1 MSRVNNPMPNDR
13 YYQEYG
19 PIYRRRVRQG
29 LTSADEERTPEAP
42 RRPRTRRPLRHRR
55 RTPLWVWFV
64 IVGFCFVGF
73 PLGMIYAI
81 DVIYPETILPGVS
94 IRGEPVGGYSRA
106 DLIIELRR
114 RYRAFEQRPVTLTF
128 RDRSWQPTLTDL
140 GVTFDIEQLVNNAF
154 TLGRSGDPFTRLYEL
169 WLLWREGV
177 DLTPR
182 LTADLAQ
189 TQRYLLG
196 LAPHIEQIPTDAV
209 LSLADARVVGQPSR
223 PGTQLLVDATANDVL
238 LAIRQLQPQTV
249 VMRTRQLTPLID
261 DTDLVIAQQIATQ
274 LLRSPLELKVADQ
287 TIIWTPERL
296 AELLQA
302 TPIEGRLAI
311 QVHSERLNR
320 AVEGLAQ
327 VIDSGTAEPRLRFSD
342 GGLRI
347 VAEGQA
353 GRRLRQ
359 AEAVTA
365 ITNLLTQPSPITR
378 TLVLPIEQIEPHITA
393 ETLDSLGIVELVAEG
408 RSSFAGSAPYRIT
421 NIRAGAA
428 RMNGVLIAPGEEF
441 SFNRQLGEVNAEN
454 GFVEGY
460 AIIGNRTQLEWGG
473 GVCQVSTTVFR
484 AAFWAGLPITER
496 HAHSFYISW
505 YDRFGLGPNGDGQG
519 LDAAIFTGVQ
529 DLKFV
534 NDTGRWLLMQTS
546 IDEQAQ
552 VLVVQ
557 LYGTRPKREV
567 RIEGPIITNEVRAPS
582 EPVYIDDPS
591 LPRGTL
597 HQTDVARSGRDI
609 SIYRIVTDTNGQER
623 RELFFTRFRPWPNIF
638 VRGTR

>member
-1 MSRVNNPMPNDR
+1 MPSNR

-19 PIYRRRVRQG
+19 PIYRRRAAQRESPPG
-29 LTSADEERTPEAP
+29 DDLPPDEP
-42 RRPRTRRPLRHRR
+42 RRPRPRRPLRRR
-55 RTPLWVWFV
+55 RQRAPAWVWLAFV
-64 IVGFCFVGF
+64 LLLVIAAPVATV
-73 PLGMIYAI
+73 YAV
-81 DVIYPETILPGVS
+81 DLVYPNTILPGVS
-94 IRGEPVGGYSRA
+94 LNGEPLGGRNRA
-106 DLIIELRR
+106 DLIIELRQ
-114 RYRAFEQRPVTLTF
+114 RYRAFEQQPVTLTF
-128 RDRSWQPTLTDL
+128 RDRVWQPTLTEL
-140 GVTFDIEQLVNNAF
+140 GVTFDIERLVNDAF
-154 TLGRSGDPFTRLYEL
+154 ALGRSGDPLTRARDL
-169 WLLWREGV
+169 WLLWREGIDLRPRLAV
-177 DLTPR
+177 DLS
-182 LTADLAQ
+182 Q

-196 LAPHIEQIPTDAV
+196 IAPQIEQLPADAV
-209 LSLADARVVGQPSR
+209 LSLADARVIGQPSQ

-238 LAIRQLQPQTV
+238 LAVQQLQPQPV
-249 VMRTRQLTPLID
+249 PVRTRQLAPLID
-261 DTDLVIAQQIATQ
+261 DTDLVVAQQMAVQ
-274 LLRSPLELKVADQ
+274 LLRSPIELVVEDQ
-287 TIIWTPERL
+287 RIVWPPERL
-296 AELLQA
+296 AELLQVQPVDGQLVIQPD
-302 TPIEGRLAI
+302 TERLA
-311 QVHSERLNR
+311 R

-327 VIDSGTAEPRLRFSD
+327 SIDTGTAEPRLRFSD
-342 GGLRI
+342 GRVRI
-347 VAEGQA
+347 VAEGQP

-365 ITNLLTQPSPITR
+365 LGELLMQPSPITR
-378 TLVLPIEQIEPHITA
+378 TLALPVDRIEPQITA
-393 ETLDSLGIVELVAEG
+393 ANLDSLGIVELVAEG
-408 RSSFAGSAPYRIT
+408 RSSFVGSAPYRIT

-441 SFNRQLGEVNAEN
+441 SFNRQLGEVNAAN

-534 NDTGRWLLMQTS
+534 NDTGRWLLMQTT

-557 LYGTRPKREV
+557 LYGTRPNRDV
-567 RIEGPIITNEVRAPS
+567 RIEGPIIANEVRAPTQ
-582 EPVYIDDPS
+582 PVYVDDPT

-597 HQTDVARSGRDI
+597 RQTDVARNGRDI
-609 SIYRIVTDTNGQER
+609 SIYRIITDANGQER

-638 VRGTR
+638 VRGTG

>member
-1 MSRVNNPMPNDR
+1 MPSNR

-19 PIYRRRVRQG
+19 PIYRRRAAQREPLPG
-29 LTSADEERTPEAP
+29 DELPPDEP
-42 RRPRTRRPLRHRR
+42 RRPRTRRPLRRR
-55 RTPLWVWFV
+55 RRRAPVWVWLAFV
-64 IVGFCFVGF
+64 LLLVVAAPVGAVYAVDLVYPNTIV
-73 PLGMIYAI
+73 
-81 DVIYPETILPGVS
+81 PGVS
-94 IRGEPVGGYSRA
+94 LNGEPIGGRSRA
-106 DLIIELRR
+106 DLIIELRQ
-114 RYRAFEQRPVTLTF
+114 RYRAFEQQPVTLTF
-128 RDRSWQPTLTDL
+128 RDRVWQPTLPEL
-140 GVTFDIEQLVNNAF
+140 GIAFDVERLVNDAF
-154 TLGRSGDPFTRLYEL
+154 ALGRSGDPLTRARDL
-169 WLLWREGV
+169 WLLWREGIDLRPRLAV
-177 DLTPR
+177 DLG
-182 LTADLAQ
+182 Q

-196 LAPHIEQIPTDAV
+196 IAPQIEQLPADAV
-209 LSLADARVVGQPSR
+209 LSLADARVIGQPSH

-238 LAIRQLQPQTV
+238 LAVQQLRPQTV
-249 VMRTRQLTPLID
+249 LVRTRQLAPLID
-261 DTDLVIAQQIATQ
+261 DTDLVVAQQMAVQ
-274 LLRSPLELKVADQ
+274 LLRSPIELVGEDQ
-287 TIIWTPERL
+287 RIVWPPERL
-296 AELLQA
+296 AELLQVK
-302 TPIEGRLAI
+302 PVDGQLVI
-311 QVHSERLNR
+311 QPDTERLTR

-327 VIDSGTAEPRLRFSD
+327 SIDTGTAEPRLRFSD
-342 GGLRI
+342 GRVRI
-347 VAEGQA
+347 VAEGQP

-365 ITNLLTQPSPITR
+365 IAELLMQPDPITR
-378 TLVLPIEQIEPHITA
+378 TLALPVDRIEPQITA
-393 ETLDSLGIVELVAEG
+393 ATLDSLGIVELVAEG
-408 RSSFAGSAPYRIT
+408 RSSFVGSAPYRIT

-546 IDEQAQ
+546 IDEQAH

-557 LYGTRPKREV
+557 LYGTRPNRDV
-567 RIEGPIITNEVRAPS
+567 RIEGPIIANEVRAPS
-582 EPVYIDDPS
+582 QPVYVDDPT

-597 HQTDVARSGRDI
+597 RQTDVARNGRDI
-609 SIYRIVTDTNGQER
+609 SIYRIITGANGQER

-638 VRGTR
+638 VRGTG

>member
-1 MSRVNNPMPNDR
+1 MPNNR

-19 PIYRRRVRQG
+19 PIYRRRAGQRPP
-29 LTSADEERTPEAP
+29 LADDELPPDEP
-42 RRPRTRRPLRHRR
+42 RRPRVRRPVRHRR
-55 RTPLWVWFV
+55 RAPVWLWLV
-64 IVGFCFVGF
+64 IGLVLLV
-73 PLGMIYAI
+73 AI
-81 DVIYPETILPGVS
+81 PSGALYTVDMVYPETILPGVS
-94 IRGEPVGGYSRA
+94 LNGEAIGGYTRT

-114 RYRAFEQRPVTLTF
+114 RYRSFEQQPVTLTF
-128 RDRSWQPTLTDL
+128 RDQRWQPTLAEL
-140 GVTFDIEQLVNNAF
+140 GVAFDIERLVNSAF
-154 TLGRSGDPFTRLYEL
+154 ALGRSGDPLTRAYEL
-169 WLLWREGV
+169 WLLWQEGI
-177 DLTPR
+177 DITPR
-182 LTADLAQ
+182 LTVDLAQ

-196 LAPHIEQIPTDAV
+196 LAPQIERLPADAV
-209 LSLADARVVGQPSR
+209 LSLADARVVGQPSQ

-238 LAIRQLQPQTV
+238 LAIRALQPQTV
-249 VMRTRQLTPLID
+249 PIRTRQVAPLID
-261 DTDLVIAQQIATQ
+261 DTDLVVAQQIADQ
-274 LLRSPLELKVADQ
+274 LLRSALELKVEDQ
-287 TIIWTPERL
+287 TIVWTPERL
-296 AELLQA
+296 AELLRV
-302 TPIEGRLAI
+302 TPVDGRLTI
-311 QVHSERLNR
+311 EVDPDRLAR

-327 VIDSGTAEPRLRFSD
+327 MIDTGTAEPRLRFSD
-342 GGLRI
+342 GRVRI
-347 VAEGQA
+347 VAEGQP

-359 AEAVTA
+359 ADAVTA
-365 ITNLLTQPSPITR
+365 IADVLMQPSPVTR
-378 TLVLPIEQIEPHITA
+378 TLTLPVERIEPQITA
-393 ETLDSLGIVELVAEG
+393 ATLDNLGIVELVAEG

-529 DLKFV
+529 DLKFI

-557 LYGTRPKREV
+557 LYGTRPDREV
-567 RIEGPIITNEVRAPS
+567 RIEGPIITNEVRAPT

-597 HQTDVARSGRDI
+597 RQTDVARSGRDI
-609 SIYRIVTDTNGQER
+609 SIYRIVTEADGEVR

-638 VRGTR
+638 VRGSG

>member
-1 MSRVNNPMPNDR
+1 
-13 YYQEYG
+13 
-19 PIYRRRVRQG
+19 
-29 LTSADEERTPEAP
+29 
-42 RRPRTRRPLRHRR
+42 
-55 RTPLWVWFV
+55 
-64 IVGFCFVGF
+64 
-73 PLGMIYAI
+73 
-81 DVIYPETILPGVS
+81 
-94 IRGEPVGGYSRA
+94 
-106 DLIIELRR
+106 
-114 RYRAFEQRPVTLTF
+114 
-128 RDRSWQPTLTDL
+128 
-140 GVTFDIEQLVNNAF
+140 
-154 TLGRSGDPFTRLYEL
+154 
-169 WLLWREGV
+169 
-177 DLTPR
+177 
-182 LTADLAQ
+182 
-189 TQRYLLG
+189 
-196 LAPHIEQIPTDAV
+196 
-209 LSLADARVVGQPSR
+209 
-223 PGTQLLVDATANDVL
+223 LVDATANDVL

-342 GGLRI
+342 GRLRI

-496 HAHSFYISW
+496 HAHSLYISW

-534 NDTGRWLLMQTS
+534 NDTGHWLLMQTS

-591 LPRGTL
+591 LPRSTL

>member
-1 MSRVNNPMPNDR
+1 MPNNR

-19 PIYRRRVRQG
+19 PIYRRRAGQRPP
-29 LTSADEERTPEAP
+29 LADDEPPPDEP
-42 RRPRTRRPLRHRR
+42 RRPRVRRPVRHRR
-55 RTPLWVWFV
+55 RTPVWLWLV
-64 IVGFCFVGF
+64 IGLFLLVAIPTGA
-73 PLGMIYAI
+73 LYAV
-81 DVIYPETILPGVS
+81 DMVYPETILPGVS
-94 IRGEPVGGYSRA
+94 LNGESIGGYTRT

-114 RYRAFEQRPVTLTF
+114 RYRSFEQQPVTLTF
-128 RDRSWQPTLTDL
+128 RDQRWQPTLAEL
-140 GVTFDIEQLVNNAF
+140 GVAFDVERLVNSAF
-154 TLGRSGDPFTRLYEL
+154 ALGRSGDPLTRAYEL
-169 WLLWREGV
+169 WLLWQEGI
-177 DLTPR
+177 DITPR
-182 LTADLAQ
+182 LTVDLAQ

-196 LAPHIEQIPTDAV
+196 LAPQIERLPADAV
-209 LSLADARVVGQPSR
+209 LSLADARVVGQPSQ

-238 LAIRQLQPQTV
+238 LAIRALQPQTV
-249 VMRTRQLTPLID
+249 PIRTRQIAPLID
-261 DTDLVIAQQIATQ
+261 DTDLVVAQQIADQ
-274 LLRSPLELKVADQ
+274 LLRSALELKVEDQ
-287 TIIWTPERL
+287 TIVWTPERL
-296 AELLQA
+296 AELLRV
-302 TPIEGRLAI
+302 TPVDGRLTI
-311 QVHSERLNR
+311 EVDPDRLAR

-327 VIDSGTAEPRLRFSD
+327 MIDTGTAEPRLRFSD
-342 GGLRI
+342 GRVRI
-347 VAEGQA
+347 VAEGQP

-359 AEAVTA
+359 ADAVTA
-365 ITNLLTQPSPITR
+365 IADVLMQPSPVTR
-378 TLVLPIEQIEPHITA
+378 TLTLPVERIEPHITA
-393 ETLDSLGIVELVAEG
+393 ATLDNLGIVELVAEG

-529 DLKFV
+529 DLKFI

-557 LYGTRPKREV
+557 LYGTRPDREV
-567 RIEGPIITNEVRAPS
+567 RIEGPIIANEVRAPT

-591 LPRGTL
+591 LPRGTIR
-597 HQTDVARSGRDI
+597 QTDVARSGRDI
-609 SIYRIVTDTNGQER
+609 SIYRIVTEADGEVR

-638 VRGTR
+638 VRGSG

>member
-1 MSRVNNPMPNDR
+1 VTPVN
-13 YYQEYG
+13 G
-19 PIYRRRVRQG
+19 
-29 LTSADEERTPEAP
+29 
-42 RRPRTRRPLRHRR
+42 
-55 RTPLWVWFV
+55 
-64 IVGFCFVGF
+64 
-73 PLGMIYAI
+73 
-81 DVIYPETILPGVS
+81 
-94 IRGEPVGGYSRA
+94 
-106 DLIIELRR
+106 
-114 RYRAFEQRPVTLTF
+114 
-128 RDRSWQPTLTDL
+128 
-140 GVTFDIEQLVNNAF
+140 
-154 TLGRSGDPFTRLYEL
+154 
-169 WLLWREGV
+169 
-177 DLTPR
+177 
-182 LTADLAQ
+182 
-189 TQRYLLG
+189 
-196 LAPHIEQIPTDAV
+196 
-209 LSLADARVVGQPSR
+209 
-223 PGTQLLVDATANDVL
+223 
-238 LAIRQLQPQTV
+238 
-249 VMRTRQLTPLID
+249 QLT
-261 DTDLVIAQQIATQ
+261 
-274 LLRSPLELKVADQ
+274 
-287 TIIWTPERL
+287 
-296 AELLQA
+296 
-302 TPIEGRLAI
+302 I
-311 QVHSERLNR
+311 QVHSERLTR

-359 AEAVTA
+359 ADAVTA
-365 ITNLLTQPSPITR
+365 IAELLMQPSLITR
-378 TLVLPIEQIEPHITA
+378 TLVLPVEQIEPQITA

-496 HAHSFYISW
+496 HAHSFHISW

-534 NDTGRWLLMQTS
+534 NDTGHWLLMQTS

-557 LYGTRPKREV
+557 LYGTRPQRKV
-567 RIEGPIITNEVRAPS
+567 RIEGPIIANEVRAPS

-597 HQTDVARSGRDI
+597 RQTDVARGGRDI

>member
-1 MSRVNNPMPNDR
+1 MPDNR
-13 YYQEYG
+13 YYPEYG
-19 PIYRRRVRQG
+19 PIYRRRATQREDLPAAEPPPKPPQ
-29 LTSADEERTPEAP
+29 
-42 RRPRTRRPLRHRR
+42 RPRLRRALRRQR
-55 RTPLWVWFV
+55 RTPGWIGLVFV
-64 IVGFCFVGF
+64 LFLIVVI
-73 PLGMIYAI
+73 PLGAIYAV
-81 DVIYPETILPGVS
+81 DFIYPNTILPGVS
-94 IRGEPVGGYSRA
+94 LNGEPIGGRSRA
-106 DLIIELRR
+106 DLIIELRQ
-114 RYRAFEQRPVTLTF
+114 RYQAFEQQPVTLTF
-128 RDRSWQPTLTDL
+128 RDRVWQPALAEL
-140 GVTFDIEQLVNNAF
+140 GVSFNIEQLVNRAF
-154 TLGRSGDPFTRLYEL
+154 ALGRSGDPLTRLYDL
-169 WLLWREGV
+169 WLLWRHGI

-182 LTADLAQ
+182 LTVDLGQ

-196 LAPHIEQIPTDAV
+196 LAPAIEQLPADAV
-209 LSLADARVVGQPSR
+209 LSLADARVIGQPSQ

-238 LAIRQLQPQTV
+238 LALQQLRSQTV
-249 VMRTRQLTPLID
+249 TIRTRQLAPLID
-261 DTDLVIAQQIATQ
+261 DTDLVVAQQVAVQ
-274 LLRSPLELKVADQ
+274 LLRSPLELIAEDQ
-287 TIIWTPERL
+287 TIIWPPERI
-296 AELLQA
+296 AELLQVVPVDGLL
-302 TPIEGRLAI
+302 TIQVDPQRLA
-311 QVHSERLNR
+311 R

-327 VIDSGTAEPRLRFSD
+327 IVDTGTAEPRLRFSE
-342 GGLRI
+342 GRVRI
-347 VAEGQA
+347 VAEGRP

-359 AEAVTA
+359 DEAISA
-365 ITNLLTQPSPITR
+365 IADLLLQPSPITR
-378 TLVLPIEQIEPHITA
+378 TLVLPIDRIEPQITA
-393 ETLDSLGIVELVAEG
+393 ATLDSLGIVELVAEG
-408 RSSFAGSAPYRIT
+408 RSSFVGSAPYRIT

-534 NDTGRWLLMQTS
+534 NDTGHWLLMQTS

-557 LYGTRPKREV
+557 LYGTRSERNV
-567 RIEGPIITNEVRAPS
+567 RIEGPIVSNEVRAPT

-597 HQTDVARSGRDI
+597 RQTDVARNGRDI
-609 SIYRIVTDTNGQER
+609 SIYRIITDANGQER
-623 RELFFTRFRPWPNIF
+623 RELFFTRFRPWPNIYL
-638 VRGTR
+638 RGTG

>member
-1 MSRVNNPMPNDR
+1 MPDHR
-13 YYQEYG
+13 YYPEYG
-19 PIYRRRVRQG
+19 PIYRRRAAKG
-29 LTSADEERTPEAP
+29 GFTPHENSPATET
-42 RRPRTRRPLRHRR
+42 RRPRSRRPLRRR
-55 RTPLWVWFV
+55 SHGWMWLALALFV
-64 IVGFCFVGF
+64 LIIGPVGV
-73 PLGMIYAI
+73 IYAV
-81 DVIYPETILPGVS
+81 DLIYPNTILPGIS
-94 IRGEPVGGYSRA
+94 LNGEPIGGRNRTEV
-106 DLIIELRR
+106 IIALRQ
-114 RYRAFEQRPVTLTF
+114 RYRAFEQQPVTLTF
-128 RDRSWQPTLTDL
+128 RDYAWQPSLTEL
-140 GVTFDIEQLVNNAF
+140 GVTFDLERVVNSAF
-154 TLGRSGDPFTRLYEL
+154 ALGRSGDLFTRIRDL
-169 WLLWREGV
+169 WILWQEGIDLPLRMSV
-177 DLTPR
+177 DLS
-182 LTADLAQ
+182 Q

-196 LAPHIEQIPTDAV
+196 IAPQIEQLPADAV
-209 LSLADARVVGQPSR
+209 LSLADARVIGQPSQ
-223 PGTQLLVDATANDVL
+223 PGTQLLIDATANDVL
-238 LAIRQLQPQTV
+238 LAIQQLRPQTV
-249 VMRTRQLTPLID
+249 AVRTRQLDPQID
-261 DTDLVIAQQIATQ
+261 DTDLVIAQQIAVN
-274 LLRSPLELKVADQ
+274 LLRSPLELVVEDQ
-287 TIIWTPERL
+287 TIVWSPERI
-296 AELLQA
+296 AELLQV
-302 TPIEGRLAI
+302 TPVDGQLTV
-311 QVHSERLNR
+311 QVNQDRLNR

-327 VIDSGTAEPRLRFSD
+327 SIDTGTAEPRLRFSD
-342 GGLRI
+342 GRVRI
-347 VAEGQA
+347 VAEGQP

-359 AEAVTA
+359 ADAATA
-365 ITNLLTQPSPITR
+365 IADLLMQPSPITR
-378 TLVLPIEQIEPHITA
+378 TLVLPIDRIEPQITA
-393 ETLDSLGIVELVAEG
+393 ATLDSLGIVELVAEG

-534 NDTGRWLLMQTS
+534 NDTGYWLLMQTS

-567 RIEGPIITNEVRAPS
+567 RIEEPIISNEVRAPS
-582 EPVYIDDPS
+582 EPVYVDDPS
-591 LPRGTL
+591 LPRGTIR
-597 HQTDVARSGRDI
+597 QTDVARNGRDI
-609 SIYRIVTDTNGQER
+609 SIYRIITDANGQER

-638 VRGTR
+638 VRGTG

>member
-1 MSRVNNPMPNDR
+1 MPDHR
-13 YYQEYG
+13 YYPEYG
-19 PIYRRRVRQG
+19 PIYRRRAAKG
-29 LTSADEERTPEAP
+29 GFTPHEDSPATET
-42 RRPRTRRPLRHRR
+42 RRPRPRRPLRRR
-55 RTPLWVWFV
+55 SRGWMWLALALFV
-64 IVGFCFVGF
+64 LIIGPVGA
-73 PLGMIYAI
+73 IYAV
-81 DVIYPETILPGVS
+81 DLIYPNTILPGIS
-94 IRGEPVGGYSRA
+94 LNGEPIGGRNRTEV
-106 DLIIELRR
+106 IIALRQ
-114 RYRAFEQRPVTLTF
+114 RYRAFEQQPVTLTF
-128 RDRSWQPTLTDL
+128 RDYAWQPSLTEL
-140 GVTFDIEQLVNNAF
+140 GVAFDLERVVNSAF
-154 TLGRSGDPFTRLYEL
+154 ALGRSGDLFTRIGDL
-169 WLLWREGV
+169 WMLWQKGIDLPLRMSV
-177 DLTPR
+177 DLS
-182 LTADLAQ
+182 Q

-196 LAPHIEQIPTDAV
+196 IAPQIEQLPADAV
-209 LSLADARVVGQPSR
+209 LSLADARVIGQPSQ
-223 PGTQLLVDATANDVL
+223 PGTQLLIDATANDVL
-238 LAIRQLQPQTV
+238 LAIQQLRPQTV
-249 VMRTRQLTPLID
+249 AVRTRQLAPQID
-261 DTDLVIAQQIATQ
+261 DTDLVIAQQIAVN
-274 LLRSPLELKVADQ
+274 LLRSPLELVVEDQ
-287 TIIWTPERL
+287 TIVWSPERI
-296 AELLQA
+296 AELLQV
-302 TPIEGRLAI
+302 TPVDGQLTV
-311 QVHSERLNR
+311 QVNQDRLNR

-327 VIDSGTAEPRLRFSD
+327 SIDTGTAEPRLRFSD
-342 GGLRI
+342 GRVRI
-347 VAEGQA
+347 VAEGQP

-359 AEAVTA
+359 ADAATA
-365 ITNLLTQPSPITR
+365 IADLLMQPSPITR
-378 TLVLPIEQIEPHITA
+378 TLVLPIDRIEPRITA
-393 ETLDSLGIVELVAEG
+393 ATLDSLGIVELVAEG

-534 NDTGRWLLMQTS
+534 NDTGYWLLMQTS

-567 RIEGPIITNEVRAPS
+567 RIEGPIISNEVRAPS
-582 EPVYIDDPS
+582 EPVYVDDPS
-591 LPRGTL
+591 LPRGTIR
-597 HQTDVARSGRDI
+597 QTDVARNGRDI
-609 SIYRIVTDTNGQER
+609 SIYRIITDANGQER

-638 VRGTR
+638 VRGTG

>member
-1 MSRVNNPMPNDR
+1 MPSNR

-19 PIYRRRVRQG
+19 PIYRRRAAQRESLPG
-29 LTSADEERTPEAP
+29 DEPPPEERP
-42 RRPRTRRPLRHRR
+42 RPRRPLRRR
-55 RTPLWVWFV
+55 RRRVPVWVWLALV
-64 IVGFCFVGF
+64 MLLIVAAPVSAV
-73 PLGMIYAI
+73 YAV
-81 DVIYPETILPGVS
+81 DLIYPNTILPGVS
-94 IRGEPVGGYSRA
+94 LNGEPIGGRGRA
-106 DLIIELRR
+106 ELMIELRQ
-114 RYRAFEQRPVTLTF
+114 RYRAFEQQPVTLTF
-128 RDRSWQPTLTDL
+128 RDRVWQPTLPEL
-140 GVTFDIEQLVNNAF
+140 GVTFDVERWVNEAF
-154 TLGRSGDPFTRLYEL
+154 ALGRSGDLLTRARDL
-169 WLLWREGV
+169 WLLWREGIN
-177 DLTPR
+177 LTPR
-182 LTADLAQ
+182 LAVDLSQ

-196 LAPHIEQIPTDAV
+196 IAPQIEQLPADAV
-209 LSLADARVVGQPSR
+209 LSLADARVIGQPSR
-223 PGTQLLVDATANDVL
+223 PGTQLLVDATANDLL
-238 LAIRQLQPQTV
+238 LAVQQLRPQTV
-249 VMRTRQLTPLID
+249 PVRTRQLAPAID
-261 DTDLVIAQQIATQ
+261 DTDLVVAQQMAVQ
-274 LLRSPLELKVADQ
+274 LLRSPIELVVEDQ
-287 TIIWTPERL
+287 RIVWPPERL
-296 AELLQA
+296 AELLQV
-302 TPIEGRLAI
+302 TPVDGRLEV
-311 QVHSERLNR
+311 QVATERLTR

-327 VIDSGTAEPRLRFSD
+327 SIDTGTAEPRLRFSD
-342 GGLRI
+342 GRVRI
-347 VAEGQA
+347 VAEGQP

-359 AEAVTA
+359 ADA
-365 ITNLLTQPSPITR
+365 IAAIAELLMQPAPITR
-378 TLVLPIEQIEPHITA
+378 TLALPVDRIEPQITA
-393 ETLDSLGIVELVAEG
+393 ANLDSLGIVELVAEG

-557 LYGTRPKREV
+557 LYGTRPSREV
-567 RIEGPIITNEVRAPS
+567 RIEGPIIANEVRAPS
-582 EPVYIDDPS
+582 QPVYVDDPS

-597 HQTDVARSGRDI
+597 RQTDVARSGRDI
-609 SIYRIVTDTNGQER
+609 SIYRIITDANGQTR

-638 VRGTR
+638 VRGTG

>member
-1 MSRVNNPMPNDR
+1 MPSNR

-19 PIYRRRVRQG
+19 PIYRRRAAQREPLPG
-29 LTSADEERTPEAP
+29 DELPPDEP
-42 RRPRTRRPLRHRR
+42 RRPRTRRPLRRR
-55 RTPLWVWFV
+55 RRRAPVWVWLAFV
-64 IVGFCFVGF
+64 LLLVVAAPVGAV
-73 PLGMIYAI
+73 YAV
-81 DVIYPETILPGVS
+81 DLVYPNTILPGVS
-94 IRGEPVGGYSRA
+94 LNGEPISGRSRA
-106 DLIIELRR
+106 DLIIELRQ
-114 RYRAFEQRPVTLTF
+114 RYRAFEQQPVTLTF
-128 RDRSWQPTLTDL
+128 RDRVWQPTLPEL
-140 GVTFDIEQLVNNAF
+140 GVAFDVERLVNDAF
-154 TLGRSGDPFTRLYEL
+154 ALGRSGDPLTRARDL
-169 WLLWREGV
+169 WLLWREGIDLRPRLAV
-177 DLTPR
+177 DLG
-182 LTADLAQ
+182 Q

-196 LAPHIEQIPTDAV
+196 IAPQIEQLPADAV
-209 LSLADARVVGQPSR
+209 LSLADARVIGQPSQ

-238 LAIRQLQPQTV
+238 LAVQQLRPQTV
-249 VMRTRQLTPLID
+249 PVRTRQLAPLID
-261 DTDLVIAQQIATQ
+261 DTDLVVAQQMAVQ
-274 LLRSPLELKVADQ
+274 LLRSPIELVVEDQ
-287 TIIWTPERL
+287 RIVWPPERL
-296 AELLQA
+296 AELLQVKPVDGQLVIQPD
-302 TPIEGRLAI
+302 TERLA
-311 QVHSERLNR
+311 R

-327 VIDSGTAEPRLRFSD
+327 SIDTGTAEPRLRFSD
-342 GGLRI
+342 GRVRI
-347 VAEGQA
+347 VAEGQP

-365 ITNLLTQPSPITR
+365 IAELLMQPDPITR
-378 TLVLPIEQIEPHITA
+378 TLALPVDRIEPQITA
-393 ETLDSLGIVELVAEG
+393 ANLDSLGIVELVAEG
-408 RSSFAGSAPYRIT
+408 RSSFVGSAPYRIT

-441 SFNRQLGEVNAEN
+441 SFNRQLGEVNAAN

-557 LYGTRPKREV
+557 LYGTRPNRDV
-567 RIEGPIITNEVRAPS
+567 RIEGPIIANEVRAPS
-582 EPVYIDDPS
+582 QPVYVDDPT

-597 HQTDVARSGRDI
+597 RQTDVARNGRDI
-609 SIYRIVTDTNGQER
+609 SIYRIITDANGQER

-638 VRGTR
+638 VRGTG

>member
-1 MSRVNNPMPNDR
+1 MPNNR

-19 PIYRRRVRQG
+19 PIYRRRAGQRPP
-29 LTSADEERTPEAP
+29 LADDELPPDEP
-42 RRPRTRRPLRHRR
+42 RRPRVRRPVRHRR
-55 RTPLWVWFV
+55 RVPVWLWLVV
-64 IVGFCFVGF
+64 GLVLLVAIPTGALYAVDIV
-73 PLGMIYAI
+73 
-81 DVIYPETILPGVS
+81 YPETILPGVS
-94 IRGEPVGGYSRA
+94 LNGESIGGYTRT

-114 RYRAFEQRPVTLTF
+114 RYRSFEQQPVTLTF
-128 RDRSWQPTLTDL
+128 RDQQWQPTLAEL
-140 GVTFDIEQLVNNAF
+140 GVAFDVERLVNSAF
-154 TLGRSGDPFTRLYEL
+154 ALGRSGDPLTRAYEL
-169 WLLWREGV
+169 WLLWQEGI
-177 DLTPR
+177 DITPR
-182 LTADLAQ
+182 LTVDLAQ

-196 LAPHIEQIPTDAV
+196 LAPQIERLPADAV
-209 LSLADARVVGQPSR
+209 LSLADARVVGQPSQ

-238 LAIRQLQPQTV
+238 LAIRALQPQTV
-249 VMRTRQLTPLID
+249 PIRTRQIVPQID
-261 DTDLVIAQQIATQ
+261 DTDLVVAQQIADQ
-274 LLRSPLELKVADQ
+274 LLRSALELKVEDQ
-287 TIIWTPERL
+287 TIVWTPERL
-296 AELLQA
+296 AELLRV
-302 TPIEGRLAI
+302 TPVDGRLTI
-311 QVHSERLNR
+311 EVDPDRLAR

-327 VIDSGTAEPRLRFSD
+327 MIDTGTAEPRLRFSD
-342 GGLRI
+342 VRVRI
-347 VAEGQA
+347 VAEGQP

-359 AEAVTA
+359 ADAVTA
-365 ITNLLTQPSPITR
+365 IADVLMQPSPVTR
-378 TLVLPIEQIEPHITA
+378 TLTLPVERVEPQITA
-393 ETLDSLGIVELVAEG
+393 ATLDNLGIVELVAEG

-529 DLKFV
+529 DLKFI

-557 LYGTRPKREV
+557 LYGTRPEREV
-567 RIEGPIITNEVRAPS
+567 RIEGPIIANEVRAPT

-591 LPRGTL
+591 LPRGTIR
-597 HQTDVARSGRDI
+597 QTDVARSGRDI
-609 SIYRIVTDTNGQER
+609 SIYRIVTEADGEVR

-638 VRGTR
+638 VRGSG

>member
-1 MSRVNNPMPNDR
+1 MPNNR

-19 PIYRRRVRQG
+19 PIYRRRAGQRPS
-29 LTSADEERTPEAP
+29 LADDEPPPDEP
-42 RRPRTRRPLRHRR
+42 RRPRVRRPVRHRR
-55 RTPLWVWFV
+55 RAPVWLWLV
-64 IVGFCFVGF
+64 IGLFLLVAIPTGA
-73 PLGMIYAI
+73 LYAV
-81 DVIYPETILPGVS
+81 DMVYPETILPGVS
-94 IRGEPVGGYSRA
+94 LNGESIGGYTRT
-106 DLIIELRR
+106 DLIIELRQ
-114 RYRAFEQRPVTLTF
+114 RYRSFEQQPVTLTF
-128 RDRSWQPTLTDL
+128 RDQRWQPTLTEL
-140 GVTFDIEQLVNNAF
+140 GVAFDIERLVNSAF
-154 TLGRSGDPFTRLYEL
+154 ALGRSGDPLTRAYEL
-169 WLLWREGV
+169 WLLWQEGI
-177 DLTPR
+177 DITPR
-182 LTADLAQ
+182 LTVDLAQ

-196 LAPHIEQIPTDAV
+196 LAPQIERLPADAV
-209 LSLADARVVGQPSR
+209 LSLADARVVGQPSQ

-238 LAIRQLQPQTV
+238 LAIRALQPQTV
-249 VMRTRQLTPLID
+249 PIRTRQIAPLID
-261 DTDLVIAQQIATQ
+261 DTDLVVAQQIADQ
-274 LLRSPLELKVADQ
+274 LLRSALELKVEDQ
-287 TIIWTPERL
+287 IIVWTPERL
-296 AELLQA
+296 AELLRV
-302 TPIEGRLAI
+302 TPVDGRLT
-311 QVHSERLNR
+311 VEVDKDRLAR

-327 VIDSGTAEPRLRFSD
+327 IIDTGTAEPRLRFSD
-342 GGLRI
+342 GRVRI
-347 VAEGQA
+347 VAEGQP

-359 AEAVTA
+359 ADAVTA
-365 ITNLLTQPSPITR
+365 IADVLMQPSPVTR
-378 TLVLPIEQIEPHITA
+378 TLTLPVERIEPQITA
-393 ETLDSLGIVELVAEG
+393 ATLDNLGIVELVAEG
-408 RSSFAGSAPYRIT
+408 RSSFVGSAPYRIT

-529 DLKFV
+529 DLKFI

-557 LYGTRPKREV
+557 LYGTRPDREV
-567 RIEGPIITNEVRAPS
+567 RIEGPIITNEVRAPT

-591 LPRGTL
+591 LPRGTIR
-597 HQTDVARSGRDI
+597 QTDVARSGRDV
-609 SIYRIVTDTNGQER
+609 SIYRIVTEADGEVR

-638 VRGTR
+638 VRGSG

>member
-1 MSRVNNPMPNDR
+1 MWLALALFVLII
-13 YYQEYG
+13 G
-19 PIYRRRVRQG
+19 P
-29 LTSADEERTPEAP
+29 
-42 RRPRTRRPLRHRR
+42 
-55 RTPLWVWFV
+55 
-64 IVGFCFVGF
+64 VGA
-73 PLGMIYAI
+73 IYAV
-81 DVIYPETILPGVS
+81 DLIYPNTILPGIS
-94 IRGEPVGGYSRA
+94 LNGEPIGGRNRTEV
-106 DLIIELRR
+106 IIALRQ
-114 RYRAFEQRPVTLTF
+114 RYRAFEQQPVTLTF
-128 RDRSWQPTLTDL
+128 RDYAWQPSLTEL
-140 GVTFDIEQLVNNAF
+140 GVAFDLERVVNSAF
-154 TLGRSGDPFTRLYEL
+154 ALGRSGDLFTRIGDL
-169 WLLWREGV
+169 WMLWQKGIDLPLRMSV
-177 DLTPR
+177 DLS
-182 LTADLAQ
+182 Q

-196 LAPHIEQIPTDAV
+196 IAPQIEQLPADAV
-209 LSLADARVVGQPSR
+209 LSLADARVIGQPSQ
-223 PGTQLLVDATANDVL
+223 PGTQLLIDATANDVL
-238 LAIRQLQPQTV
+238 LAIQQLRPQTV
-249 VMRTRQLTPLID
+249 AVRTRQLAPQID
-261 DTDLVIAQQIATQ
+261 DTDLVIAQQIAVN
-274 LLRSPLELKVADQ
+274 LLRSPLELVVEDQ
-287 TIIWTPERL
+287 TIVWSPERI
-296 AELLQA
+296 AELLQV
-302 TPIEGRLAI
+302 TPVDGQLTV
-311 QVHSERLNR
+311 QVNQDRLNR

-327 VIDSGTAEPRLRFSD
+327 SIDTGTAEPRLRFSD
-342 GGLRI
+342 GRVRI
-347 VAEGQA
+347 VAEGQP

-359 AEAVTA
+359 ADAATA
-365 ITNLLTQPSPITR
+365 IADLLMQPSPITR
-378 TLVLPIEQIEPHITA
+378 TLVLPIDRIEPRITA
-393 ETLDSLGIVELVAEG
+393 ATLDSLGIVELVAEG

-534 NDTGRWLLMQTS
+534 NDTGYWLLMQTS

-567 RIEGPIITNEVRAPS
+567 RIEGPIISNEVRAPS
-582 EPVYIDDPS
+582 EPVYVDDPS
-591 LPRGTL
+591 LPRGTIR
-597 HQTDVARSGRDI
+597 QTDVARNGRDI
-609 SIYRIVTDTNGQER
+609 SIYRIITDANGQER

-638 VRGTR
+638 VRGTG

>member
-1 MSRVNNPMPNDR
+1 MPNNR

-19 PIYRRRVRQG
+19 PIYRRRAGQRPP
-29 LTSADEERTPEAP
+29 LADDEPPPDEP
-42 RRPRTRRPLRHRR
+42 RRPRVRRPVRHRR
-55 RTPLWVWFV
+55 RAPVWLWLV
-64 IVGFCFVGF
+64 IGLVLLV
-73 PLGMIYAI
+73 AI
-81 DVIYPETILPGVS
+81 PSGALYTVDMVYPETILPGVS
-94 IRGEPVGGYSRA
+94 LNGEAIGGYTRT

-114 RYRAFEQRPVTLTF
+114 RYRSFEQQPVTLTF
-128 RDRSWQPTLTDL
+128 RDQRWQPTLAEL
-140 GVTFDIEQLVNNAF
+140 GVAFDIERLVNSAF
-154 TLGRSGDPFTRLYEL
+154 ALGRSGDPLTRAYEL
-169 WLLWREGV
+169 WLLWQEGI
-177 DLTPR
+177 DITPR
-182 LTADLAQ
+182 LTVDLAQ

-196 LAPHIEQIPTDAV
+196 LAPQIERLPADAV
-209 LSLADARVVGQPSR
+209 LSLADARVVGQPSQ

-238 LAIRQLQPQTV
+238 LAIRALQPQTV
-249 VMRTRQLTPLID
+249 PIRTRQVAPLID
-261 DTDLVIAQQIATQ
+261 DTDLVVAQQIADQ
-274 LLRSPLELKVADQ
+274 LLRSALELKVEDQ
-287 TIIWTPERL
+287 TIVWTPERL
-296 AELLQA
+296 AELLRV
-302 TPIEGRLAI
+302 TPVDGRLTI
-311 QVHSERLNR
+311 EVDPDRLAR

-327 VIDSGTAEPRLRFSD
+327 MIDTGTAEPRLRFSD
-342 GGLRI
+342 GRVRI
-347 VAEGQA
+347 VAEGQP

-359 AEAVTA
+359 ADAVTA
-365 ITNLLTQPSPITR
+365 IADVLMQPSPVTR
-378 TLVLPIEQIEPHITA
+378 TLTLPVERIEPQITA
-393 ETLDSLGIVELVAEG
+393 ATLDNLGIVELVAEG

-529 DLKFV
+529 DLKFI

-557 LYGTRPKREV
+557 LYGTRPDREV
-567 RIEGPIITNEVRAPS
+567 RIEGPIITNEVRAPT

-597 HQTDVARSGRDI
+597 RQTDVARSGRDI
-609 SIYRIVTDTNGQER
+609 SIYRIVTEADGEVR

-638 VRGTR
+638 VRGSG

>member
-1 MSRVNNPMPNDR
+1 LRNFPMPNDR
-13 YYQEYG
+13 YYPEYG
-19 PIYRRRVRQG
+19 PIYRRRAAQG
-29 LTSADEERTPEAP
+29 ERLPAGEPPPAER
-42 RRPRTRRPLRHRR
+42 RRPRPRRPLRHRR
-55 RTPLWVWFV
+55 RAPIWVGLVVVVFLLLALP
-64 IVGFCFVGF
+64 VGA
-73 PLGMIYAI
+73 IYAV
-81 DVIYPETILPGVS
+81 DFVYPNTILPGVS
-94 IRGEPVGGYSRA
+94 LNGEPIGGQSRA
-106 DLIIELRR
+106 DLIIKLRE
-114 RYRAFEQRPVTLTF
+114 RYQSFEQQPVTLTF
-128 RDRSWQPTLTDL
+128 RNRVWQPTLSEL
-140 GVTFDIEQLVNNAF
+140 GASFNIEQLANSAF
-154 TLGRSGDPFTRLYEL
+154 ALGRSGDLLTRAHDL
-169 WLLWREGV
+169 WLLWQTGV

-182 LTADLAQ
+182 LTVDLSQ

-196 LAPHIEQIPTDAV
+196 LAPQIEQMPTDAA
-209 LSLADARVVGQPSR
+209 LSLADARVIGQPSQ
-223 PGTQLLVDATANDVL
+223 PGTQLLIDATANDVL
-238 LAIRQLQPQTV
+238 LALQQLQPQTV
-249 VMRTRQLTPLID
+249 PVRTRQLAPLID
-261 DTDLVIAQQIATQ
+261 DTDLVVAQQVAAH
-274 LLRSPLELKVADQ
+274 LLRSPLELVVGEE
-287 TIIWTPERL
+287 TIIWPPERL
-296 AELLQA
+296 AEFFQVVPVDGQLTVQVD
-302 TPIEGRLAI
+302 TDRL
-311 QVHSERLNR
+311 SR

-327 VIDSGTAEPRLRFSD
+327 IIDTGTAEPRLRFSD
-342 GGLRI
+342 GRVRI
-347 VAEGQA
+347 VADGRP

-359 AEAVTA
+359 TEAITA
-365 ITNLLTQPSPITR
+365 IANALMQASPITR
-378 TLVLPIEQIEPHITA
+378 ALVLPVDRVEPQITA

-441 SFNRQLGEVNAEN
+441 SFNRQLGEVNAEH

-505 YDRFGLGPNGDGQG
+505 YDRFGLGPNGNGQG

-534 NDTGRWLLMQTS
+534 NDTGHWLLMQTS
-546 IDEQAQ
+546 IDEQEQ

-557 LYGTRPKREV
+557 LYGTRPNRDV
-567 RIEGPIITNEVRAPS
+567 QIEGPLIANEVRAPT

-597 HQTDVARSGRDI
+597 RQTDVARNGRDI
-609 SIYRIVTDTNGQER
+609 SIYRIITDSNGQQR

-638 VRGTR
+638 LRGTG